1 MTDAQPSWKSFV
13 KVKNTE
19 VRPTPKQL
27 AELRVAALQRLG
39 GKGETWKDRLEQIDQ
54 WWTQMKK
61 NEQNVTWESALRANR
76 VTVRGIN
83 ITRTARYGRF
93 EIGEQTNAEAKKK
106 YAFLSRDPESIAE
119 RLVPANFQHPPGKK
133 SKKDF
138 LGLHA
143 QSASLLHG
151 DYSIGEQTKRYD
163 DSIVLFFPAPSP
175 EDMQIFDAISQLP
188 GADPDRLIDMRANM
202 TRIEGAWHGDMH
214 TTMTYTNG
222 QPSTDKKVASKVSH
236 LYQPITD
243 EKLDR
248 NISIR
253 YGLAGTWKDH
263 EGTVYKATEKELVE
277 RYLYALQHPM
287 ILNNPSETVNEVVM
301 SYRQH
306 NSPVFPLYARFD
318 NGKFMICKVTPTAL
332 YRKLILELRSA
343 WKSEGKGAT
352 DEKPDLSHTWEPTGD
367 HITAYGEYVKAK

>member
-1 MTDAQPSWKSFV
+1 MTGAQSSWKSFV
-13 KVKNTE
+13 EAKSE
-19 VRPTPKQL
+19 EARPTPKQL

-39 GKGETWKDRLEQIDQ
+39 GTGETWQDRLAQIDQ

-61 NEQNVTWESALRANR
+61 DEQNVTWESAFQANR
-76 VTVRGIN
+76 MTIRGIN

-93 EIGEQTNAEAKKK
+93 EIGEQANAETNKK

-119 RLVPANFQHPPGKK
+119 RLNPDNFQHQPGKK
-133 SKKDF
+133 SKKDI

-143 QSASLLHG
+143 LSASLLHG
-151 DYSIGEQTKRYD
+151 DYSINEQTKGYS

-175 EDMQIFDAISQLP
+175 EDMQIFDAISHLP
-188 GADPDRLIDMRANM
+188 GAPPDRLIDMRAKM
-202 TRIEGAWHGDMH
+202 TRLEGAWHGDMH

-222 QPSTDKKVASKVSH
+222 QPRADKKVVSKVSH
-236 LYQPITD
+236 LYQEITD

-248 NISIR
+248 AISVR
-253 YGLAGTWKDH
+253 YGLAGTWKD
-263 EGTVYKATEKELVE
+263 ETGALYKATEKELAE

-306 NSPVFPLYARFD
+306 DSPVFPLYARFD
-318 NGKFMICKVTPTAL
+318 NEKFLICKVTPTAQ
-332 YRKLILELRSA
+332 YRKVISELRRA
-343 WKSEGKGAT
+343 WQSEGKGAT
-352 DEKPDLSHTWEPTGD
+352 DQKPNPSHTWEATGD
-367 HITAYGEYVKAK
+367 HITAHGEYVKAK